1 MPNSAYNKTFFCNN
15 NLSLSIFGFAIA
27 DALGVPFEFKER
39 GSFRCEGM
47 IGHGTHDQPPGT
59 WSDDTSMTLAT
70 LKSIKDRN
78 GKIDV
83 DDIRNNFLLWLN
95 KGEFTPDGIVFDIG
109 MSTYEALKSDIPQR
123 DEYSNGNGSLMR
135 ILPLAFTKCS
145 DDEIRAVSA
154 ITHAHRISMDACVIY
169 VHIVRRLLTGE
180 NIHDIIPTLKY
191 EKPFDRLSYIDKLS
205 VSEIR
210 SSGYVVD
217 TLEAALWVVS
227 HKRSGIEGQL
237 AKSSY
242 KEMVLEA
249 VKLGDDTETVA
260 AVTGGLAAIICGLDF
275 AECGEWID
283 TLRNK
288 ELILECLPAAD

>member
-1 MPNSAYNKTFFCNN
+1 MYQSA
-15 NLSLSIFGFAIA
+15 FGLAIA

-47 IGHGTHDQPPGT
+47 TGYGTHNQPPGT

-70 LKSIKDRN
+70 LKSIKDNN

-83 DDIRNNFLLWLN
+83 EDIRSNFLLWLN

-109 MSTYEALKSDIPQR
+109 MSTYEALKSGVPQR
-123 DEYSNGNGSLMR
+123 DEHSNGNGSLMR
-135 ILPLAFTKCS
+135 ILPLAFTECG

-154 ITHAHRISMDACVIY
+154 ITHAHRISMEACVIY
-169 VHIVRRLLTGE
+169 VHVVRRLLAGE
-180 NIHDIIPTLKY
+180 DIHDIIPTLKY
-191 EKPFDRLSYIDKLS
+191 EKPFDRLSYIDKLD

-217 TLEAALWVVS
+217 TLEAALWAVS
-227 HKRSGIEGQL
+227 HKGSCIEGQL
-237 AKSSY
+237 VKPGY
-242 KEMVLEA
+242 REMVLEA
-249 VKLGDDTETVA
+249 VNLGDDTDTVA
-260 AVTGGLAAIICGLDF
+260 AVTGGLAAIICGLDC

-288 ELILECLPAAD
+288 ELIFECLPSAD

>member
-1 MPNSAYNKTFFCNN
+1 MPFKYNDE
-15 NLSLSIFGFAIA
+15 LYRSIFGLAVA

-39 GSFRCEGM
+39 GTFRCEGM
-47 IGHGTHDQPPGT
+47 SGYGTHDQPPGT

-70 LKSIKDRN
+70 MKSIKDNN

-83 DDIRNNFLLWLN
+83 EDIRNNFLLWLN

-109 MSTYEALKSDIPQR
+109 MSTYEALKSGVPQR

-135 ILPLAFTKCS
+135 ILPLAFTECS

-154 ITHAHRISMDACVIY
+154 ITHAHRFSTEACVIY
-169 VHIVRRLLTGE
+169 VHIVRRLLEGE
-180 NIHDIIPTLKY
+180 DIHNIIPTLKY
-191 EKPFDRLSYIDKLS
+191 RKPFDRISYIDKLS

-217 TLEAALWVVS
+217 TLEAALWAVS
-227 HKRSGIEGQL
+227 HKGSCIEGQL
-237 AKSSY
+237 AKPGY

-249 VKLGDDTETVA
+249 VNLGDDTDTVA
-260 AVTGGLAAIICGLDF
+260 AVTGGLAAIICGLDC

-283 TLRNK
+283 TLRYK
-288 ELILECLPAAD
+288 ELIFKCLPSAD